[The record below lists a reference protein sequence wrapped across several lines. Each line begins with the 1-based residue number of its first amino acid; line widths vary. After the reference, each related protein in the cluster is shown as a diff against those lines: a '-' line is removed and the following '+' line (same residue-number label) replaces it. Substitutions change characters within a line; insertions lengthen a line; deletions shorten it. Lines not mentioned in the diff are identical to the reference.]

1 MSEDELQYEND
12 DQEEMDA
19 ISDDGDEE
27 FITPN
32 KVSYLRKM

>member
-12 DQEEMDA
+12 DQESMDVN
-19 ISDDGDEE
+19 SDDGDEE

-32 KVSYLRKM
+32 KVSYLRKI